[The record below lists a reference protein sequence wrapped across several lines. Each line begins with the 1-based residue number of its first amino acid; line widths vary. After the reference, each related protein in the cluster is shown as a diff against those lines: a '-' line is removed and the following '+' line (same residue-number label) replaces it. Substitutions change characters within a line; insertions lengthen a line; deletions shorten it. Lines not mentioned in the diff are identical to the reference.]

1 MPAPSPQQQ
10 PPSTPPNKEN
20 AEGPRKKQR
29 RSARVLQHDPIVAP
43 GFGTRKDLEK
53 LAGELSEGSDT
64 KFTVEAVELLMRA
77 RGRGIRGSGTDE
89 AAAAAPAAAA
99 PINAW
104 ADFMKEEGVASA
116 SASASASKDT
126 TTAAAAAATT
136 NETPSRRSKA
146 AAKTAAS
153 AASGAAR
160 VYDLPLAV
168 PRPSKKAKK
177 TQKGGIL
184 VQAGTLDSAIVGRS
198 KFKET
203 SAPYHLFTPTR
214 IFNSVPIAKVFTSS
228 NAVHSIAIAV
238 DGTAYGWGRNE
249 SGQIGPE
256 FGDDIVLPERLDG
269 LATTVHAAACGKS
282 HTLFHLTDGSLWA
295 AGANKSGQCGVRTFT
310 DLLNYRKCV
319 LPDGDDD
326 MEIAQISCGEDF
338 SVLLSTDGYV
348 YTTGSSEFGQ
358 LGNGKT
364 GEYFISANKLAF
376 ENCNVFTKRT
386 TFCHAPTEK
395 LHINNEQAKVVPLDE
410 DIRIGQIATGKH
422 HTLALEAPS
431 NHTARVF
438 SWGCGNYGT
447 LGHGVQADEYFP
459 RLIGIIAKL
468 PIPDGPLQISA
479 GATCSLLRTSNGH
492 IYYWGKHRSVGEA
505 TMRPS
510 LVDVLA
516 NNAHNVTQFG
526 AGAQTVVC
534 STSNGQTVAWGQGAH
549 GELGLE
555 TAKSSAKP
563 TFVNKLDK
571 CLVNDLAC
579 GYGHTLYVLRNED
592 AEDKSAAEKLDEVDE
607 DAVQELIDAIAKRG
621 SKKRG

>member
-1 MPAPSPQQQ
+1 MPAPFHQEKIA
-10 PPSTPPNKEN
+10 STPPPSNKEN
-20 AEGPRKKQR
+20 AKGPHHKKKQR
-29 RSARVLQHDPIVAP
+29 RSARVLQHDPVVAP

-53 LAGELSEGSDT
+53 LARELSEGSDT
-64 KFTVEAVELLMRA
+64 KFSVEAVELLMRA
-77 RGRGIRGSGTDE
+77 RGRGIRSGTDD
-89 AAAAAPAAAA
+89 ATAAAPAAP

-116 SASASASKDT
+116 AATTEDT
-126 TTAAAAAATT
+126 TTAV
-136 NETPSRRSKA
+136 TPSRRSKA
-146 AAKTAAS
+146 AAVAAT
-153 AASGAAR
+153 GAAR
-160 VYDLPLAV
+160 VYELPLV
-168 PRPSKKAKK
+168 VQRPSKKAKK
-177 TQKGGIL
+177 TTKGGIL

-203 SAPYHLFTPTR
+203 DLPYHLFTPTR
-214 IFNSVPIAKVFTSS
+214 IFDAVPIAKVFTSS

-269 LATTVHAAACGKS
+269 LATTVQAAACGKS
-282 HTLFHLTDGSLWA
+282 HTLFHLTDGTLWA
-295 AGANKSGQCGVRTFT
+295 AGANKVGQCGVRTFT
-310 DLLNYRKCV
+310 DLTNYRKCV
-319 LPDGDDD
+319 FLENDDD
-326 MEIAQISCGEDF
+326 LDIAQISCGEDF
-338 SVLLSTDGYV
+338 SVLLTTDGYV

-358 LGNGKT
+358 LGNGET
-364 GEYFISANKLAF
+364 GEYFVSANKLAF
-376 ENCNVFTKRT
+376 SNCNLFTKRT

-395 LHINNEQAKVVPLDE
+395 LHVNNEKAKVVPLDE

-431 NHTARVF
+431 NHKPRVF
-438 SWGCGNYGT
+438 SFGCGNYGT

-468 PIPDGPLQISA
+468 PIPDGPLQIAA

-492 IYYWGKHRSVGEA
+492 VYYWGKHRSVGEA

-516 NNAHNVTQFG
+516 NNGHNVTQFG

-534 STSNGQTVAWGQGAH
+534 STANGQTVAWGQGPH

-555 TAKSSAKP
+555 KAKSSAKP
-563 TFVNKLDK
+563 TFVTKLDK

-592 AEDKSAAEKLDEVDE
+592 VEDKAAAEKLDQVDE
-607 DAVQELIDAIAKRG
+607 DAVQELIEAVAKRG
-621 SKKRG
+621 SNKRG